1 MTGVVHAALG
11 ERTNREGA
19 GVDLERA
26 TDEGRF
32 RLGDAVAG
40 AAMMIATVAKMAR
53 KRRMVQRDLE
63 DAGIRSSPRPMYWP
77 QE

>member
-19 GVDLERA
+19 GVD
-26 TDEGRF
+26 EGGF

-53 KRRMVQRDLE
+53 KRRMVQGDLE
-63 DAGIRSSPRPMYWP
+63 DAGIRSSHRPRYGLN
-77 QE
+77 E

>member
-19 GVDLERA
+19 GVDGERA

-40 AAMMIATVAKMAR
+40 AAMMIATVATMAR
-53 KRRMVQRDLE
+53 MRHIVQGDLKAPNPRDSLNKTVT
-63 DAGIRSSPRPMYWP
+63 
-77 QE
+77 